1 MLETIL
7 GTFHGNNNG
16 VRRGD
21 IVDIPEDWIAKR
33 YIVAGKATAKLNG
46 DLPTA
51 GESQQEAD
59 ALREEVGREVRESVP
74 AEHRNYG
81 SATNVG
87 RNGYVYPRGGMIY

>member
-1 MLETIL
+1 MLETIW

-21 IVDIPEDWIAKR
+21 IVDIEDWIAKR
-33 YIVAGKATAKLNG
+33 YIVAGKSTAKLSG

-59 ALREEVGREVRESVP
+59 ALREEVGREVRESIP

-87 RNGYVYPRGGMIY
+87 RGGLVYPDGRMTY